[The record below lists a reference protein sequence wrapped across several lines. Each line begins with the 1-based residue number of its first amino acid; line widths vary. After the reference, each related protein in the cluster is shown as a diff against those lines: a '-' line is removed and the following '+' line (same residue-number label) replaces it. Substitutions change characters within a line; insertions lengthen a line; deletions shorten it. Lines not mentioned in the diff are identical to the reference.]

1 MTEKLS
7 AASITALKEISKEVL
22 KLIVVLLIIGFILFF
37 TVSNI
42 KSIFT
47 LHRLINLSILSIIF
61 IIFRYIYLVYDLYN
75 HQEKVEKIKN
85 SSDDVLLSSINK
97 TKMISDRFKLK
108 VDIYKS
114 FSPLPVIVLLLTILV
129 NNDNFKSIQKVEQ
142 YITHFNMS
150 DSLRFVYVIFSVIIL
165 VIYFYDSD
173 E

>member
-1 MTEKLS
+1 
-7 AASITALKEISKEVL
+7 
-22 KLIVVLLIIGFILFF
+22 
-37 TVSNI
+37 
-42 KSIFT
+42 
-47 LHRLINLSILSIIF
+47 
-61 IIFRYIYLVYDLYN
+61 
-75 HQEKVEKIKN
+75 
-85 SSDDVLLSSINK
+85 
-97 TKMISDRFKLK
+97 MISDRFKLK

-165 VIYFYDSD
+165 VIYFMILMNNYNKYKNAQDYLTLYQTKYDDIKYNLEKEKLGREVEKHKLDIQKLELDIKNFKRVTNNNKIRENFIIRIVNVKNLFSGNTSYD